1 MSDTDIETSPQS
13 PQSPH
18 DPASQAQPAPSARR
32 PLPARILPL
41 LGWAVLLVVLFLLP
55 VYVPTEWLSV
65 LCWVMA
71 GGVAAM
77 GLTMLIGQAG
87 QFSLGQSF
95 FLLLGGVTYTVLAA
109 ESDAEYVG
117 FGLPPLVALIGTII
131 ITGLVGAAFAPISG
145 RLRGIYLGVASLSL
159 VFLGYYLSHEL
170 PQFAGSASSGRY
182 APAFSIPGFDF
193 AETKPSLM
201 VLNVPIGASERQ
213 FWLFALITVIA
224 YAIGRGAMK
233 GRIGRGWRAVRDN
246 EAVATVMGVS
256 VPGQKAKAFAIS
268 SAYGG
273 LAGVMVVWWYSGL
286 MKPDEAVEFGSYS
299 TYTTIALLAMCVI
312 GGLGS
317 LGGALV
323 GSALVFGLPL
333 ALPLITGSS
342 QTVDATGTSFTPIVI
357 TNLLFGALIVLIVLF
372 EPRGFA
378 GLGARLRSLVRR

>member
-1 MSDTDIETSPQS
+1 MSDTEIANPPATPETTGTTPVT
-13 PQSPH
+13 
-18 DPASQAQPAPSARR
+18 ARR
-32 PLPARILPL
+32 STAARVAPLI
-41 LGWAVLLVVLFLLP
+41 GWAVLLLVLFLTP
-55 VYVPTEWLSV
+55 VYVPGEWLSV
-65 LCWVMA
+65 LCWIMA

-87 QFSLGQSF
+87 QFSLGQAF

-109 ESDAEYVG
+109 DGDAEYIG

-131 ITGLVGAAFAPISG
+131 ISGLAGAAFAPISG

-170 PQFAGSASSGRY
+170 PMLAGSASSGRY
-182 APAFSIPGFDF
+182 APTFSVPGFDF
-193 AETKPSLM
+193 GETNPQLLL
-201 VLNVPIGASERQ
+201 LNVPMGAAERQ
-213 FWLFALITVIA
+213 FWLFAGLTVIA
-224 YAIGRGAMK
+224 YLVGQGAMK
-233 GRIGRGWRAVRDN
+233 GRVGRGWRAVRDN

-256 VPGQKAKAFAIS
+256 VPGEKAKAFAIS

-286 MKPDEAVEFGSYS
+286 MKPDEAVELGTYS

-317 LGGALV
+317 LGGAIA

-333 ALPLITGSS
+333 ALPLLTGSN
-342 QTVDATGTSFTPIVI
+342 QTVDASGTAFTPIVI
-357 TNLLFGALIVLIVLF
+357 TNLVFGILIVLIVLF
-372 EPRGFA
+372 EPRGLA
-378 GLGARLRSLVRR
+378 GLGTRLRNLIRR